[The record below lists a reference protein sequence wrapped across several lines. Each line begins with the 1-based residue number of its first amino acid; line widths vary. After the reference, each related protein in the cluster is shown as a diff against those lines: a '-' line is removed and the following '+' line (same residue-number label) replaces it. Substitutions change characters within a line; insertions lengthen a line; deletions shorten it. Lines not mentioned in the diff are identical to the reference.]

1 MPRVDYSCNERANQR
16 HQLSISFFGVSSF
29 VMFLSSRNFATFR
42 VFFFTCVRRRRK
54 MKPSSLSTKISST
67 TCERFGKS
75 KAQQI
80 ERLQKSSQRTGR
92 EGKSSNCRSS
102 RNETEKKILG
112 KTKNEAEDKE
122 PFKKVRSDPRAVATP
137 SARERHYFP
146 STARFQT
153 LPYSVWKSS
162 GTCFV
167 TDNTKHRIL
176 DSPKLQFSSSY

>member
-1 MPRVDYSCNERANQR
+1 
-16 HQLSISFFGVSSF
+16 
-29 VMFLSSRNFATFR
+29 MFLSSRKFATFR

-153 LPYSVWKSS
+153 LPYGKVLAPVSLLTTQSIVFSTALNCNS
-162 GTCFV
+162 PPL
-167 TDNTKHRIL
+167 TDPDEICNR
-176 DSPKLQFSSSY
+176 